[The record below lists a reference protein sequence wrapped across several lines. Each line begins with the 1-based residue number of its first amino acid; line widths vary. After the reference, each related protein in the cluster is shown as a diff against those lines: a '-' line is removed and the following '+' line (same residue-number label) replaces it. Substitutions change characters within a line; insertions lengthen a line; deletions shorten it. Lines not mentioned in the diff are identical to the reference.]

1 MPASVIIVDILLMI
15 MITLNLMDGVL
26 STIEG
31 KIKRAWI
38 KISLGVI
45 QIAIFAVLNQNAAAA
60 LIK

>member
-1 MPASVIIVDILLMI
+1 MPVSVIIVDILLLI

-31 KIKRAWI
+31 KIKRAWF

-45 QIAIFAVLNQNAAAA
+45 QIVVFAVFNKIAAAA
-60 LIK
+60 LV

>member
-1 MPASVIIVDILLMI
+1 MLATVIIVDILLLI

-26 STIEG
+26 STVEG

-45 QIAIFAVLNQNAAAA
+45 QIAFFTILNEAAAA

>member
-1 MPASVIIVDILLMI
+1 MSTSVIIIDILLLI

-31 KIKRAWI
+31 KIKRAWF

-45 QIAIFAVLNQNAAAA
+45 QIVVFAVFNQTAAA

>member
-1 MPASVIIVDILLMI
+1 MPASVIIVDILLLI

-31 KIKRAWI
+31 KIKRAWF

-45 QIAIFAVLNQNAAAA
+45 QIVVFAVFNKIAAAA
-60 LIK
+60 LV

>member
-15 MITLNLMDGVL
+15 MITFNLMDGVL

-38 KISLGVI
+38 KISLGVV
-45 QIAIFAVLNQNAAAA
+45 QIAIFAIFNQTAAA

>member
-1 MPASVIIVDILLMI
+1 MPASVIIVDILLLI

-31 KIKRAWI
+31 KIKRAWF

-45 QIAIFAVLNQNAAAA
+45 QIVVFAVFNQTAAA